1 MVTGDNAQCGFYIA
15 KECAMVAHHV
25 QVLLADLNEAGRYM
39 HVFHWSINPPALQS
53 AWCHG
58 TMSVQWVIFLQQ
70 KKMGN
75 EILNAF
81 DLSL

>member
-39 HVFHWSINPPALQS
+39 HVSIDQS
-53 AWCHG
+53 THLPFNLLDVMAQCLCSG
-58 TMSVQWVIFLQQ
+58 
-70 KKMGN
+70 
-75 EILNAF
+75 
-81 DLSL
+81 

>member
-39 HVFHWSINPPALQS
+39 HVFH
-53 AWCHG
+53 
-58 TMSVQWVIFLQQ
+58 
-70 KKMGN
+70 
-75 EILNAF
+75 
-81 DLSL
+81 